1 MLPEEYSL
9 YGLIA
14 QWIEHLPSKPVVVGS
29 SPTQSDFQLCEK
41 HMTKPIS
48 KAEGKQLLGE
58 MVPTL
63 SRFQNL
69 DTFFTEFHTSEFREL
84 SNRAKFKRV
93 NKTLLQLIQEQAT
106 PCFLLAAVLEYIE
119 RVTHEKLLEEGYT
132 LTLFE
137 LWLNQFSGLSVDEML
152 SVRGKIV
159 GRFVPREE
167 YQVFFPV
174 GMGRI
179 HPGSHFVA
187 AHLSPDVD
195 TTTASFWG
203 WMDAFGC
210 RLAEGTHQ
218 WSLPSGLSDGH
229 IMRFMRKLFGEMCL
243 TQLSRPLPTM
253 TLSAMDLLSRKNFHV
268 AAAST
273 RTESID
279 YSKVDHA
286 VVVVDHEGLYRGEWH
301 SQDAESVHQIVSAF
315 SHTLRWFE
323 GTCQARFIRAFAQ
336 EHSTARDI
344 ATAYTAVF
352 DTMIKDCAAVKE
364 LPEKSKR
371 LFQEYL
377 KKVLHLSEGM
387 VHTFRE
393 LFAHLD
399 FRFASRFST
408 FVAACEALQATSL
421 FDAEGRLQADRVK
434 SAKAIERVIEAM
446 EVALESVRSRLDTL
460 EHLLEIKERVF
471 NYPSTFVTLKS
482 DVDEMRAKIGH
493 FEHLTVVVPEKGGKW
508 FPVGIVLADDLKKP
522 VLGTVSFRDF
532 SNPEETKMASYIDV
546 ISIVDHH
553 KTRLQTSTAPTLLM
567 GDTQSSNTLVAE
579 QSLQINRR
587 YGSRVDLLHHLIEK
601 LKLHRESSELLE
613 RLEGPSRDH
622 RFFVDSK
629 RELSEY
635 FSYIYGILDDTDL
648 LSRVSRRDVLCV
660 KALLD
665 RMRSIAEG
673 APAEAVS
680 FAHIPNDH
688 TFVRQAA
695 NTLLQNPDLHSIYS
709 SLYRFR
715 EHEVEQALIAALQG
729 LPTTLFLDTKEQ
741 NSCCRVGQ
749 TKLFHTNLETFT
761 AHKEELRRLWQSNA
775 EAIFT
780 ARPHIDFFLQMLTT
794 VSGEREVFLGEEAR
808 WQHQDEI
815 WIWPPDTGVAEQ
827 HLVSFLN
834 NFQGSPT
841 GQSVPIDIELIGP
854 SASAKELVFSQN
866 FPTARSLTVTST
878 ETGPTMVIFR
888 FPAGAITTRKA
899 QISPYLPKV
908 LP

>member
-1 MLPEEYSL
+1 
-9 YGLIA
+9 
-14 QWIEHLPSKPVVVGS
+14 
-29 SPTQSDFQLCEK
+29 
-41 HMTKPIS
+41 MTKPTA
-48 KAEGKQLLGE
+48 KAEGKRLLGE

-63 SRFQNL
+63 VRFQNL
-69 DTFFTEFHTSEFREL
+69 DALFTGFHTTEFREI

-93 NKTLLQLIQEQAT
+93 NKTLLQLIQEQPT

-119 RVTHEKLLEEGYT
+119 RVNHEKLLEEGFS

-137 LWLNQFSGLSVDEML
+137 LWLNHFSGLTLDEML
-152 SVRGKIV
+152 LVRGKIV

-167 YQVFFPV
+167 FQAFFPV
-174 GMGRI
+174 GMGKI

-195 TTTASFWG
+195 STTASFWG

-210 RLAEGTHQ
+210 RLAEGMHQ
-218 WSLPSGLSDGH
+218 WFLPSGLSDGH

-253 TLSAMDLLSRKNFHV
+253 TLCAMDLLSRKNFHV
-268 AAAST
+268 VAAST

-279 YSKVDHA
+279 YSKADHT
-286 VVVVDHEGLYRGEWH
+286 VVVVDHEGLYRGEWR
-301 SQDAESVHQIVSAF
+301 SQDADAVHQIISAF

-336 EHSTARDI
+336 EHSTAADI
-344 ATAYTAVF
+344 AEAYTAVF
-352 DTMIKDCAAVKE
+352 DMMIKKCAAVKE
-364 LPEKSKR
+364 LPERSKR

-377 KKVLHLSEGM
+377 KRVLHLQDGM
-387 VHTFRE
+387 NHTFRE
-393 LFAHLD
+393 LLAHLD
-399 FRFASRFST
+399 FRFESGFSS
-408 FVAACEALQATSL
+408 FVAACEALHDTPL

-434 SAKAIERVIEAM
+434 SAKALERVIKAM
-446 EVALESVRSRLDTL
+446 EKALEMVRARLDTL
-460 EHLLEIKERVF
+460 EHLLEIKEKVLSF
-471 NYPSTFVTLKS
+471 PSTFVTLKS

-522 VLGTVSFRDF
+522 MLGTVSFRDF

-553 KTRLQTSTAPTLLM
+553 KTRLQTATPPTLLM

-587 YGSRVDLLHHLIEK
+587 YGSRVDLLHHLLEK
-601 LKLHRESSELLE
+601 LKASSESELV
-613 RLEGPSRDH
+613 DH
-622 RFFVDSK
+622 RFFVDSR

-648 LSRVSRRDVLCV
+648 LTRVSRRDVLCM

-665 RMRSIAEG
+665 RMRSIVEG
-673 APAEAVS
+673 GPAEAVS
-680 FAHIPNDH
+680 FSHIPNDQ

-715 EHEVEQALIAALQG
+715 EQEVEQALTRALQG
-729 LPTTLFLDTKEQ
+729 LPSTLFLDTKEQ
-741 NSCCRVGQ
+741 NGCCRVGQ
-749 TKLFHTNLETFT
+749 TKLFHNNLETFT
-761 AHKEELRRLWQSNA
+761 THKEALRSLWQTAS
-775 EAIFT
+775 EAISS
-780 ARPHIDFFLQMLTT
+780 ARPPIDFFLQMLTT
-794 VSGEREVFLGEEAR
+794 VSGEREVFLGEAAR
-808 WQHQDEI
+808 WEHQDEI
-815 WIWPPDTGVAEQ
+815 WIWSPDTGVAEQ

-834 NFQGSPT
+834 AFQSSPT
-841 GQSVPIDIELIGP
+841 GQSVPVDVELVGP
-854 SASAKELVFSQN
+854 SAAAKELVFSQN
-866 FPTARSLTVTST
+866 LPMARSITVTPTA
-878 ETGPTMVIFR
+878 TGPTMVTFR
-888 FPAGAITTRKA
+888 FPAGSITTRKA
-899 QISPYLPKV
+899 QISPYLPKL